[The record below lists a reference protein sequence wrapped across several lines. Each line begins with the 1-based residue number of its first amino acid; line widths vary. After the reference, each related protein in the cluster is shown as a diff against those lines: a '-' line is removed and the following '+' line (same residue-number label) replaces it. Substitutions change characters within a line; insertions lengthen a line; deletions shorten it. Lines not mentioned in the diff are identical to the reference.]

1 MFACLFQGLGFRP
14 LPDRCI
20 DICSVPHNRE
30 SPLQTTL
37 WTIYSAISFIE
48 KCQMIDRE
56 NGLVVL
62 SFIFTED
69 IKVAQYQND

>member
-1 MFACLFQGLGFRP
+1 MKP
-14 LPDRCI
+14 LSKLLTRMNCYKWAWFDLTGQ
-20 DICSVPHNRE
+20 NNAT
-30 SPLQTTL
+30 Q
-37 WTIYSAISFIE
+37 ISFFE

-69 IKVAQYQND
+69 IKVAQYQNDWKNVLGLGYIK